1 MSRFTY
7 LKEYDTPSQELYD
20 MLVERS
26 INSLPYTLAL
36 PVSCIY
42 NEIEKGDYFRAMNHM
57 LVFFEISAQYLSAVL
72 LQMARNSTTAAAQ
85 SVAVNFVEKIDNK
98 RPLSFGDWTNELLT
112 PLMSIT
118 EKENSDSMLVQAI
131 CKSIYVKHVNKLTDS
146 KNEMSIVRIR
156 NEFRAHAAVF
166 SDEIYRKVLL
176 QLEPRFLAMLQALEP
191 LTYANFVAIGSDG
204 EKWLMNGTEP
214 MVADDIELPS
224 PQKGHYYI
232 MSRVD
237 GSVTDLYPLVLMNK
251 DNFVYVFQ
259 TLKENSVAYMSSNE
273 NAVTITTEEYNEDF
287 DRNFQSISP
296 SFDIA
301 RTPNWQEMKQMMW
314 YESSLFLDR
323 VYKEK
328 KYNRELF
335 VERDSLTAMLHS
347 FAGSDATL
355 FPLIGEAGQGKTNQ
369 LCYWTETLTKQGFP
383 VLIFN
388 STEFSDISFP
398 DKLKMIFH
406 CRQQKQLLAILKHLH
421 ASAEANGCN
430 VYFFFDAINECL
442 KYHGGNDKEE
452 APLQL
457 YHDIARLLVSHEFPR
472 FKTLFTC
479 RVYTWKNVIQPKTSE
494 QGKLLH
500 NIEEESGVAV
510 AGFNKEESE
519 KAYRMY
525 QELYQMHTPFNEID
539 PRVALR
545 LRDPLVLKITGSNYL
560 GKSLSAN
567 TNDYTSLRLF
577 EHLTQEIGNSYAG
590 RMQCEIIGRIAEY
603 MLSCY
608 LKGEPC
614 DSISVTRIKAS
625 QEPDSP
631 LYPLKS
637 ALFNEDGM
645 TIAYAELL
653 NKTERP
659 ILKEV
664 ERGEMGKKENH
675 IQFVYERFLE
685 FILGRALF
693 GRLRSQQQNAGQAI
707 PATAYADALRNSKHN
722 TVLLGAVRNALLLDC
737 QHTGRYDTFV
747 ELATGYDDNETIK
760 SIVTDAIDTLIREN
774 YENEL
779 FALMSRLLDEQPEG
793 GTKLIEEFNG
803 VIKLIESNKA
813 DSNVIAKHKELHA
826 QLESTI
832 RLRNLASVS
841 IINGVLLSE
850 YFNEELYRGDVKEL
864 LWRVM
869 TDPILETRNDACK
882 CAYYLS
888 KKRYTLGHS
897 PLQKNLAEYIVK
909 EMYAYI
915 KAHTLVRNA
924 VDKRLRSRMII
935 FIETATRLAVMLII
949 DNLLDEKNGDDKVV
963 TSLFDEIR
971 GIFSYATFR
980 FRLIRILMPFLQL
993 LMRKQITFQSDY
1005 VNNAIEY
1012 QTFWEKETFA
1022 GELWKPE
1029 SVNEAISFLD
1039 HYNQLVLGGQEN
1051 ERASEEERY
1060 RRFHP
1065 QVLSAYRLGDSFS
1078 YFVLER
1084 IQVIMGV
1091 SRWDNIAPVIE
1102 EFFSN
1107 KYRNNEWF
1115 DYSQMSMLYVLYQVA
1130 VHSKDFNSRLLE
1142 IYTRESEDWSNRT
1155 RGLFKGR
1162 RSAVANPIGLYKR
1175 NVMNWYAVVYCKHH
1189 GDNVPHSG
1197 DTVAVPLIY
1206 RMIDRAVEENDK
1218 ELLFHLIENISEL
1231 ITDHGYINT
1240 SLDLIKYI
1248 LLKFD
1253 TQEKV
1258 DRIDSVQVERNGIY
1272 RYSLVRLI
1280 GNVFSTAKNYFPNK
1294 VDSFIKKEIVGLS
1307 FPGIPSYREEILNYN
1322 PSGETLSDLLTHKFG
1337 NFLMWALLN
1346 KDVVDNFAE
1355 ESVKESVNSKN
1366 SFIWYEKVVRILV
1379 KHMFGIRL

>member
-7 LKEYDTPSQELYD
+7 IKEYDTQSLEIYD
-20 MLVERS
+20 MLVERC

-36 PVSCIY
+36 PVSSIY

-72 LQMARNSTTAAAQ
+72 LQMVRNSSSAAAH
-85 SVAVNFVEKIDNK
+85 SVAVNFVDKIDNK

-112 PLMSIT
+112 PLMGIT
-118 EKENSDSMLVQAI
+118 EKENCDSLLIQAM
-131 CKSIYVKHVNKLTDS
+131 CKSIYVKHVNMLTDS
-146 KNEMSIVRIR
+146 KKEMSIVRIR

-166 SDEIYRKVLL
+166 SDEIYRKVLM

-191 LTYANFVAIGSDG
+191 LTYADFVAVGANG

-214 MVADDIELPS
+214 MVADNIELQE
-224 PQKGHYYI
+224 PQEGHYYI
-232 MSRVD
+232 KSRVD
-237 GSVTDLYPLVLMNK
+237 GSVTDLYPLVLMSK
-251 DNFVYVFQ
+251 DKFVYVFQ
-259 TLKENSVAYMSSNE
+259 TLKESSISYMSSNE
-273 NAVTITTEEYNEDF
+273 NAVTFTTEDYNEDF
-287 DRNFQSISP
+287 DKNFQSIQP

-301 RTPNWQEMKQMMW
+301 RTPNWQEMKQLIW
-314 YESSLFLDR
+314 AESSQFLDR

-335 VERDSLTAMLHS
+335 VERDSLTSMLHT
-347 FAGSDATL
+347 FAKSDATL

-369 LCYWTETLTKQGFP
+369 LCYWTETLTKRGFP

-388 STEFSDISFP
+388 SSEFSDISFP

-406 CRQQKQLLAILKHLH
+406 CRQQKQLIAILKHLH
-421 ASAEANGCN
+421 TSAEANGCD

-442 KYHGGNDKEE
+442 KYHGGNNSEE

-457 YHDIARLLVSHEFPR
+457 YNDIVQLLVSAEYPR

-479 RVYTWKNVIQPKTSE
+479 RVYTWKNVIQPKTSGVGE
-494 QGKLLH
+494 LLH
-500 NIEEESGVAV
+500 RANEDSGVTV
-510 AGFNKEESE
+510 AGFNRQESK
-519 KAYRMY
+519 KAYCMY
-525 QELYQMHTPFNEID
+525 QELYQMRTPFAEID
-539 PRVALR
+539 SRVALR

-560 GKSLSAN
+560 GKALSSD
-567 TNDYTSLRLF
+567 TNDYTSIRLF

-590 RMQCEIIGRIAEY
+590 RMQCEIIERIAEY
-603 MLSCY
+603 MLSCH

-614 DSISVTRIKAS
+614 DSISVAQIKAAK
-625 QEPDSP
+625 EPDNP
-631 LYPLKS
+631 LYPLNTI
-637 ALFNEDGM
+637 LFNEDGM

-664 ERGEMGKKENH
+664 ERGALGKKENH

-685 FILGRALF
+685 FTLGRALF
-693 GRLRSQQQNAGQAI
+693 KSMRSQLQTAEQAI
-707 PATAYADALRNSKHN
+707 PAAAYTDALKNCTHN
-722 TVLLGAVRNALLLDC
+722 TVLLGAVRNVLLLDC
-737 QHTGRYDTFV
+737 LHTGKYDIFV
-747 ELATGYDDNETIK
+747 ELTTGYDDNDTVK

-779 FALMSRLLDEQPEG
+779 FGLMNRMLDEQPEG
-793 GTKLIEEFNG
+793 GTRLIEEFNK

-813 DSNVIAKHKELHA
+813 DSNVIAQHKELHA

-841 IINGVLLSE
+841 IINGILLSE
-850 YFNEELYRGDVKEL
+850 YFNENLYMGDVKEL

-869 TDPILETRNDACK
+869 TDPLLETRNDACMY
-882 CAYYLS
+882 AYYLS
-888 KKRYTLGHS
+888 NKRYTLGHT
-897 PLQKNLAEYIVK
+897 PLQGNLAEYIVK

-915 KAHTLVRNA
+915 KAHTLLRNA
-924 VDKRLRSRMII
+924 IDKKLRTRMII

-949 DNLLDEKNGDDKVV
+949 DNLLNEKNCDSKVV
-963 TSLFDEIR
+963 ESLFEEIR
-971 GIFSYATFR
+971 DIFRYATFK

-1022 GELWKPE
+1022 NGLWSQE
-1029 SVNEAISFLD
+1029 SANEAISFLN
-1039 HYNQLVLGGQEN
+1039 HYNQLVLGGQESD
-1051 ERASEEERY
+1051 RASEEERF
-1060 RRFHP
+1060 RKFHP
-1065 QVLSAYRLGDSFS
+1065 QILSAYKLGDSFS
-1078 YFVLER
+1078 YFILER

-1091 SRWDNIAPVIE
+1091 SRWENIAPVVE
-1102 EFFSN
+1102 EFFGD
-1107 KYRNNEWF
+1107 KYRDNEWF

-1130 VHSKDFNSRLLE
+1130 VHSKEYNSRLLD

-1175 NVMNWYAVVYCKHH
+1175 NVMNWYAVVYCKLH
-1189 GDNVPHSG
+1189 GDNIPHQG

-1231 ITDHGYINT
+1231 ITDHGHINT

-1248 LLKFD
+1248 LVKFD

-1258 DRIDSVQVERNGIY
+1258 DRIDSVHVERSGIY
-1272 RYSLVRLI
+1272 KYNLVRLI
-1280 GNVFSTAKNYFPNK
+1280 GNVFSTAKNYFPDK
-1294 VDSFIKKEIVGLS
+1294 VDNFIKKDIIGLS
-1307 FPGIPSYREEILNYN
+1307 FPGIASYREEILNYN

-1346 KDVVDNFAE
+1346 NDAVDNFAE
-1355 ESVKESVNSKN
+1355 ESVKESANSKN

-1379 KHMFGIRL
+1379 KHMFGIKL

>member
-57 LVFFEISAQYLSAVL
+57 LVFFEISAQYLSTVL
-72 LQMARNSTTAAAQ
+72 LQMVRNSPTEAAHN
-85 SVAVNFVEKIDNK
+85 VAVNFVDKVDSK

-112 PLMSIT
+112 PLMNIT
-118 EKENSDSMLVQAI
+118 EKENGDSMLIQAI

-146 KNEMSIVRIR
+146 KKEMSIVRIR

-166 SDEIYRKVLL
+166 SDEIYKKVLI

-191 LTYANFVAIGSDG
+191 LTYANFVAIGASG

-214 MVADDIELPS
+214 MIAEDIELPS

-232 MSRVD
+232 KSRVD
-237 GSVTDLYPLVLMNK
+237 GAVTDLYPLVLMNK

-273 NAVTITTEEYNEDF
+273 NAITITTEEYNEDF

-296 SFDIA
+296 NFDIA
-301 RTPNWQEMKQMMW
+301 RTPNWNEMKQMMR

-335 VERDSLTAMLHS
+335 VERDSLTAML
-347 FAGSDATL
+347 DAFIESEATI

-369 LCYWTETLTKQGFP
+369 LCYWTETLTKKEFP

-398 DKLKMIFH
+398 DKMKMIFH
-406 CRQQKQLLAILKHLH
+406 CKQQKQLLAILRHLH
-421 ASAEANGCN
+421 SSAETNGCY

-442 KYHGGNDKEE
+442 KYHGSDNNEE

-457 YHDIARLLVSHEFPR
+457 YNDIAQLLVSPEFPR

-479 RVYTWKNVIQPKTSE
+479 RVYTWKNLIQPMTAK
-494 QGKLLH
+494 QGRLLH
-500 NIEEESGVAV
+500 RVEEESGVTV

-525 QELYQMHTPFNEID
+525 QELYQMRTPFAEID

-560 GKSLSAN
+560 GKALSAD

-590 RMQCEIIGRIAEY
+590 RMQCEIIDCIAEY

-614 DSISVTRIKAS
+614 DSISVTRIKAAHES
-625 QEPDSP
+625 DDP
-631 LYPLKS
+631 LLPLKT
-637 ALFNEDGM
+637 ALFNEDGI

-664 ERGEMGKKENH
+664 ERGVLGKKEKH

-693 GRLRSQQQNAGQAI
+693 GQMRSRLLFGHTI
-707 PATAYADALRNSKHN
+707 PATAYADALKSCKHN
-722 TVLLGAVRNALLLDC
+722 TVLHGAVRNALLLDC
-737 QHTGRYDTFV
+737 LDTGCYDIFI
-747 ELATGYDDNETIK
+747 ELETEYDDNDTIK
-760 SIVTDAIDTLIREN
+760 SIVTDAIDTLIKEN

-779 FALMSRLLDEQPEG
+779 FGLMNRMLDVQPEG
-793 GTKLIEEFNG
+793 GTGLIEEFNG

-841 IINGVLLSE
+841 IINGILLSE
-850 YFNEELYRGDVKEL
+850 YFNESLYMGDVKEL

-869 TDPILETRNDACK
+869 TDPLLETRNDACK

-888 KKRYTLGHS
+888 KKRYTLGHT

-915 KAHTLVRNA
+915 KAHTLVMNA
-924 VDKRLRSRMII
+924 IDKKLRSRMII

-949 DNLLDEKNGDDKVV
+949 DNLLDEKNGDGKVV
-963 TSLFDEIR
+963 DSLFEEIR
-971 GIFSYATFR
+971 DIFRYATFR
-980 FRLIRILMPFLQL
+980 FRLIRIIMPFLQL

-1012 QTFWEKETFA
+1012 QTFWEEDTFA
-1022 GELWKPE
+1022 NELWKPE
-1029 SVNEAISFLD
+1029 SVNEAISFLN
-1039 HYNQLVLGGQEN
+1039 HYNQLVLGGKES
-1051 ERASEEERY
+1051 ERANEEERY

-1078 YFVLER
+1078 YFILER

-1091 SRWDNIAPVIE
+1091 SRWENISPVVE
-1102 EFFSN
+1102 EFFSDR
-1107 KYRNNEWF
+1107 YRNNEWF

-1130 VHSKDFNSRLLE
+1130 VHSKEFNSRLLE

-1162 RSAVANPIGLYKR
+1162 RSAVANPTGLYKR

-1189 GDNVPHSG
+1189 GDNIPHSG

-1231 ITDHGYINT
+1231 ITDHGYIDT

-1248 LLKFD
+1248 LVKFD

-1258 DRIDSVQVERNGIY
+1258 DRIDSVHVERNGIY
-1272 RYSLVRLI
+1272 RYSLERLI
-1280 GNVFSTAKNYFPNK
+1280 GNVFSTAKNYFPGK
-1294 VDSFIKKEIVGLS
+1294 VDTFIKKDIVGLS

-1355 ESVKESVNSKN
+1355 ESVKESANSKN